1 MYKLRSQKGKMPITV
16 DSLEK
21 AIAFKNMVKFKF
33 DRDLVI
39 EPELDYNGGFDVDL
53 YQSVFNNLPL
63 ADVIILGHDLAN
75 LETSGLDYSV
85 LLKPIIDANTQLV
98 DQYKSGNEKALNALM
113 GKFLKEN
120 KGYNPS
126 EIKEELIKLLV

>member
-1 MYKLRSQKGKMPITV
+1 MPITV
-16 DSLEK
+16 DSYEFAL
-21 AIAFKNMVKFKF
+21 AYKNAVKFRF
-33 DRDLVI
+33 DKEILI
-39 EPELDYNGGFDVDL
+39 EPELDYDQDL
-53 YQSVFNNLPL
+53 DIEKYTALYKTVPL
-63 ADVIILGHDLAN
+63 ADVVILGLDLAN

-85 LLKPIIDANTQLV
+85 LLKPTIDANTQLV

>member
-39 EPELDYNGGFDVDL
+39 EPELDYNEGSMLIYINL
-53 YQSVFNNLPL
+53 YS
-63 ADVIILGHDLAN
+63 IIYH
-75 LETSGLDYSV
+75 
-85 LLKPIIDANTQLV
+85 
-98 DQYKSGNEKALNALM
+98 
-113 GKFLKEN
+113 
-120 KGYNPS
+120 
-126 EIKEELIKLLV
+126 

>member
-1 MYKLRSQKGKMPITV
+1 MYKLRSQKGKMPIHA
-16 DSLEK
+16 DSLEL
-21 AIAFKNMVKFKF
+21 ALAYKNAVKFKF
-33 DRDLVI
+33 DKEVVI
-39 EPELDYNGGFDVDL
+39 EPELDYNDGLDIEKYTNIFKK
-53 YQSVFNNLPL
+53 LPL
-63 ADVIILGHDLAN
+63 ADIVILGLDLAN

-85 LLKPIIDANTQLV
+85 LLKPIIDSNNQLV
-98 DQYKSGNEKALNALM
+98 EQYKSGNEKALNALM

>member
-1 MYKLRSQKGKMPITV
+1 M
-16 DSLEK
+16 
-21 AIAFKNMVKFKF
+21 
-33 DRDLVI
+33 
-39 EPELDYNGGFDVDL
+39 
-53 YQSVFNNLPL
+53 
-63 ADVIILGHDLAN
+63 IILGHDLAN

-126 EIKEELIKLLV
+126 EIKDELIKLLV

>member
-1 MYKLRSQKGKMPITV
+1 MYKLRSQSGKMPINA
-16 DSLEK
+16 DSLEL
-21 AIAFKNMVKFKF
+21 ALAYKNAVKFRF
-33 DRDLVI
+33 DKDIVI
-39 EPELDYNGGFDVDL
+39 EPELDYNDGLDVEK
-53 YQSVFNNLPL
+53 YTIIYKQLPL
-63 ADVIILGHDLAN
+63 ADIIILGLDLAN
-75 LETSGLDYSV
+75 LETNGLDYSI
-85 LLKPIIDANTQLV
+85 LLKPTIDANTQLV